1 MTIHSNTNETWKD
14 TKKDK
19 VSESNKNG
27 SMLDENLYFLRKICW
42 EGETKIKFGFIKRV
56 GKGRIKTVKGV
67 ECLRQDS

>member
-27 SMLDENLYFLRKICW
+27 SMLDKNLYFLKKIWW

-56 GKGRIKTVKGV
+56 GKGRIKTVQGL
-67 ECLRQDS
+67 ECWRQDS